1 MLIFHAASVG
11 PLIGQ
16 RVHFEIFAA
25 HKDPIAIERYRRLT
39 HEAYATLD
47 QHLASGQPHF
57 AGDEYSIADIAH
69 FGWTHIARLIGFDFD
84 AYPHLSDWHERIAL
98 RPAVQRG
105 IMLPEPAIGAV
116 GPPEA
121 LARLPSGAC
130 LRPRMSLPEALTRS
144 PGMPAD
150 RQSRLRGIRLADAR
164 IIIIMNMNATTTN
177 SIDMPSGA
185 SWPRMPAIPATAA
198 CSRPTR

>member
-1 MLIFHAASVG
+1 MAHLPRRQRR

-105 IMLPEPAIGAV
+105 IMLPEPAIGA
-116 GPPEA
+116 
-121 LARLPSGAC
+121 
-130 LRPRMSLPEALTRS
+130 
-144 PGMPAD
+144 
-150 RQSRLRGIRLADAR
+150 
-164 IIIIMNMNATTTN
+164 
-177 SIDMPSGA
+177 
-185 SWPRMPAIPATAA
+185 W
-198 CSRPTR
+198 